1 MKRLKTRFEPKFRL
15 HLKKRML
22 RDPDPGAETEF
33 YKKKVESGSIKNY
46 LDLQYV

>member
-33 YKKKVESGSIKNY
+33 CNKKS
-46 LDLQYV
+46 